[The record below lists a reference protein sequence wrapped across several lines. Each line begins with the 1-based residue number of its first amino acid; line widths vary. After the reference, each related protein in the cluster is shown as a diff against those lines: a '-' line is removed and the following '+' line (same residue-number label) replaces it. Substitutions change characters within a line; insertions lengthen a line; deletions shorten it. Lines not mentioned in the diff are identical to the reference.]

1 MCSTMILDDFA
12 QEVNDLLQTY
22 FHASASD
29 YDLEEKV
36 RQWWLIG
43 LTPDQAFRQIE
54 ELILADE
61 TAQVEHAYTY

>member
-1 MCSTMILDDFA
+1 MCITMTQQDFFA
-12 QEVNDLLQTY
+12 EVNDLLQTY
-22 FHASASD
+22 FHASTSD
-29 YDLEEKV
+29 YDLEEQV
-36 RQWWLIG
+36 RQWWLTG